1 MNLWLRILWYLLR
14 LHGEPRLEM
23 PEDTSVVRF
32 RVWPTDLDTSAHMNN
47 GRYLTLMDL
56 GRLDVMV
63 RSGLWRP
70 ILRHKWTPI
79 ATAVMIRFRRELR
92 LWQRIAWKAEL
103 WPGTSLRW

>member
-23 PEDTSVVRF
+23 PEESSVFRF
-32 RVWPTDLDTSAHMNN
+32 RVWPNDLDTSIHMNN

-63 RSGLWRP
+63 RSGLWR
-70 ILRHKWTPI
+70 RCSHYWTPV
-79 ATAVMIRFRRELR
+79 ANAVIVRFRRELR
-92 LWQRIAWKAEL
+92 LFAALPPRNAHLAWRK
-103 WPGTSLRW
+103 PRS